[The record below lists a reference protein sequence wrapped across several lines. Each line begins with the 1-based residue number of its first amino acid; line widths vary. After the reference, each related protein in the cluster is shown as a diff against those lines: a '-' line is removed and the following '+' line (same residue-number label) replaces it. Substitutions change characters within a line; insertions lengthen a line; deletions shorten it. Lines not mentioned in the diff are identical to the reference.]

1 MLVVDH
7 DTAHTR
13 LLRQALTRARM
24 VNPVVGFARAD
35 RALSYLHGTGRYADR
50 SQYRL
55 PAVVVTAFGIDNPDG
70 PRILDAVRTSIP
82 LRKTPVVAIGTL
94 ADEDEVHEAHRLGA
108 TAYLAR
114 PLACRAIV
122 QVITSLNMPWSVSET
137 GS

>member
-1 MLVVDH
+1 M
-7 DTAHTR
+7 
-13 LLRQALTRARM
+13 
-24 VNPVVGFARAD
+24 PV
-35 RALSYLHGTGRYADR
+35 
-50 SQYRL
+50 
-55 PAVVVTAFGIDNPDG
+55 VVVTSFGIGSPDG
-70 PRILDAVRTSIP
+70 PRILEAVRSSIP
-82 LRKTPVVAIGTL
+82 LRRTPVVAIGTT